1 MNLSSYVGLFVF
13 SSAQFCIHIAMGD
26 FGRAILS
33 GGSAAFCAALA
44 MSHRP

>member
-26 FGRAILS
+26 FG
-33 GGSAAFCAALA
+33 SATLAGVSSALWA
-44 MSHRP
+44 KLAVIHMS